1 MGQTFVFDQ
10 PAVTEGNLAWQSFVT
25 AQPHDAWL
33 TWGGLVKSTKLPK
46 KTVSW
51 DCAQ

>member
-25 AQPHDAWL
+25 AQTHDAWL
-33 TWGGLVKSTKLPK
+33 TWTGEVNQTAE